1 MQIDIPNRMRK
12 NMALSTT
19 QSIWRSGGGD
29 TTRTAYCGS
38 GLMAAQFYIGNAAN
52 SGNVK
57 VSSVA
62 GAPDLILPA
71 GAVVLSV
78 AITNPGTGS
87 VDLGSTGYT
96 SGTATPEAIANAL
109 TVSSATTTSIGSVV
123 TGTAL
128 TELSYVTTRDNSGGG
143 GDVGGYITYFVVD
156 PLAGQ
161 QNV

>member
-1 MQIDIPNRMRK
+1 
-12 NMALSTT
+12 MALSTT

-29 TTRTAYCGS
+29 QTRTAYCGS
-38 GLMAAQFYIGNAAN
+38 GQMVAQFYIADGSATA
-52 SGNVK
+52 NVK
-57 VSSVA
+57 VSSVS

-78 AITNPGTGS
+78 VITNTGTGTI
-87 VDLGSTGYT
+87 DIGTTGYT
-96 SGTATPEAIANAL
+96 SGTAAPAAIANGLTTSSVA
-109 TVSSATTTSIGSVV
+109 TVSVGSVV

-128 TELSYVTTRDNSGGG
+128 TEMSYVTTTDNTGGG
-143 GDVGGYITYFVVD
+143 GTIGGYISYFVVD

>member
-1 MQIDIPNRMRK
+1 
-12 NMALSTT
+12 MALSTT

-29 TTRTAYCGS
+29 QTRTAYCGS
-38 GLMAAQFYIGNAAN
+38 GQMVAQFYIADGSA

-57 VSSVA
+57 VSSVS
-62 GAPDLILPA
+62 GAPALILPS

-78 AITNPGTGS
+78 VITNTGS
-87 VDLGSTGYT
+87 GTIDLGTTGYT
-96 SGTATPEAIANAL
+96 SGTAAPAAIASGLTTSSVA
-109 TVSSATTTSIGSVV
+109 TVSVGSVV

-128 TELSYVTTRDNSGGG
+128 TEMSYVTHADNTGGG
-143 GDVGGYITYFVVD
+143 GTIGGYITYFVQD